1 MNWVCELTEDAKKD
15 LRDVPKAVQERVAR
29 VMMQMAT
36 DPFQGNVKALQG
48 KEWRG
53 VFRRRIGD
61 YRLLFTA
68 SREQGTV
75 IVLRVLL
82 RSGETYR

>member
-1 MNWVCELTEDAKKD
+1 
-15 LRDVPKAVQERVAR
+15 
-29 VMMQMAT
+29 MMQMAT

-61 YRLLFTA
+61 YRLLFSA
-68 SREQGTV
+68 SATTEPSPSSV
-75 IVLRVLL
+75 YS
-82 RSGETYR
+82 SGPARRTGRFSASALADAEPRLGGKLAGAR